1 MSDCFVGEV
10 RLFAFPRVPD
20 GWAPCNGQL
29 VSIAQNQALF
39 ALIGTT
45 YGGDGVTTFGL
56 PDLRGRVPIDAGTSN
71 QGNTYVLG
79 QATGEEMHTLT
90 MQEMAAHSHPLISTA
105 NAGTTAAPAQN
116 VHLATSNVAAK
127 TLYAPPSGI
136 AGYDVMA
143 DCVSFEGSGQAHD
156 NMMPTLVMNFCIA
169 LEGVFPSES

>member
-1 MSDCFVGEV
+1 MSDCFIGEI
-10 RLFAFPRVPD
+10 RLFAFPRAPN

-29 VSIAQNQALF
+29 LSIAQNAALF

-45 YGGDGVTTFGL
+45 YGGDGISTFGL
-56 PDLRGRVPIDAGTSN
+56 PDLQGRVPIDAGTSN

-79 QATGEEMHTLT
+79 QKTGEETHLLT
-90 MQEMAAHSHPLISTA
+90 IQEMPAHSHALISSS

-116 VHLATSNVAAK
+116 VHLATSNVATK
-127 TLYAPPSGI
+127 TLYAPPAGI

-143 DCVSFEGSGQAHD
+143 DCVSLVGDNQPHD

-169 LEGVFPSES
+169 TEGVFPSTD